1 MYVLIEE
8 GSAIRPPIGSV
19 TFRNVPIEPKP
30 SAEPAS
36 RYCRGT
42 ASNPARKFSVLNAP
56 PQIVTE
62 SQATVNASS
71 RMPTW
76 GSAKKSMKIWIRI
89 GVFRITST

>member
-1 MYVLIEE
+1 M
-8 GSAIRPPIGSV
+8 
-19 TFRNVPIEPKP
+19 
-30 SAEPAS
+30 
-36 RYCRGT
+36 
-42 ASNPARKFSVLNAP
+42 LNAP

-89 GVFRITST
+89 GVFLITST